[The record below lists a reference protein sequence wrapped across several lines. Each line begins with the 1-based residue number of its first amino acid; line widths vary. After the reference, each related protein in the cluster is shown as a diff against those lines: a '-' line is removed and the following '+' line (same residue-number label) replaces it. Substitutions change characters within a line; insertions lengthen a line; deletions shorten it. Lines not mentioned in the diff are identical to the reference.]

1 MTTNTIYTAVSL
13 TLSLNMDDFIV
24 RALLAGSAVV
34 MLAGLLGSILV
45 WRRLAYLGDTLSHS
59 SLLGVALGLLTGFS
73 INIWMMMVC
82 AIVALLLLYVQY
94 NPRLSSDTLLTI
106 IGQSALAIGTVALTF
121 LPGVRVDLMAYLF
134 GDILAVS
141 HSDVLSAWG
150 LTFAIFA
157 IMYKLWR
164 PLIAL
169 AVHEPLAQVEG
180 VNVKAVSAAYMLLV
194 AFTVA
199 IAMKVVGVL
208 LLTALLIIPAATAR
222 RFARTPEMMVG
233 LAIVFGLI
241 ALAGG
246 MFLSLQFDTPTGPSI
261 VMLASLLFLVTQ
273 FVPSRATA

>member
-1 MTTNTIYTAVSL
+1 
-13 TLSLNMDDFIV
+13 MDEFIL
-24 RALLAGSAVV
+24 RALFAGSAVV
-34 MLAGLLGSILV
+34 ILAGLLGSILL
-45 WRRLAYLGDTLSHS
+45 WRRMAYLGDTLSHS
-59 SLLGVALGLLTGFS
+59 SLLGVALGLLTGMS
-73 INIWMMMVC
+73 INAWMMVVC
-82 AIVALLLLYVQY
+82 AIVALLLLYLQY

-141 HSDVLSAWG
+141 RGDVLTAWI
-150 LTFAIFA
+150 LTLVILL
-157 IMYKLWR
+157 MMRWLWR

-180 VNVKAVSAAYMLLV
+180 VNLKLVSSAYMLLI

-222 RFARTPEMMVG
+222 RFAKTPEGMVA
-233 LAIVFGLI
+233 LAIVNGLI
-241 ALAGG
+241 ALGGG
-246 MFLSLQFDTPTGPSI
+246 MLLSLQFDTPTGPSI
-261 VMLASLLFLVTQ
+261 VMLAASLFVLTQ
-273 FVPSRATA
+273 FVPSRSPV

>member
-1 MTTNTIYTAVSL
+1 
-13 TLSLNMDDFIV
+13 MDDFIV

-34 MLAGLLGSILV
+34 LLAGLLGSILL

-59 SLLGVALGLLTGFS
+59 SLLGVALGLLTGLP
-73 INIWMMMVC
+73 INVWMMVVC

-141 HSDVLSAWG
+141 HSDVLTAWG

-157 IMYKLWR
+157 LMYKLWR

-180 VNVKAVSAAYMLLV
+180 INVKAVSAAYMLLV

-222 RFARTPEMMVG
+222 RFARTPEGMVV
-233 LAIVFGLI
+233 LAIICGLI
-241 ALAGG
+241 ALIGG

-261 VMLASLLFLVTQ
+261 VMLASLLFLVAQ
-273 FVPSRATA
+273 FVPSRTTA